1 MTVLFQISFAFER
14 KITFNRTKSDHT
26 NKRNDPT
33 TAVHNV
39 DSFYQFVDVPDFD
52 VNYIYPTA
60 FSPNAVGI
68 QMLQNFFNWFS
79 NSVFWLTFLSFY
91 KRLDPIFASS
101 NFQREEDSR
110 IFGDIPS
117 LNATEIWQLTFYP
130 ESVATQMTQNFFNFF
145 NSSMF
150 WLLWIPFY
158 ERLSP
163 IFLTNQTA
171 DSKEEEHWQSRAA
184 DIPDFNVTNIY
195 YTVYS
200 PNGIAVQLLQNT
212 FVWFTSSLFWLYFTP
227 FYSRLTPIFSVANQV
242 SISATF
248 YE

>member
-1 MTVLFQISFAFER
+1 MTVLIQISFAFER
-14 KITFNRTKSDHT
+14 NIRFNRTKYDHHGKT
-26 NKRNDPT
+26 KYQNDI
-33 TAVHNV
+33 V
-39 DSFYQFVDVPDFD
+39 SFYQFADVPNFD
-52 VNYIYPTA
+52 INYIYPTA

-79 NSVFWLTFLSFY
+79 SSVFWLTFLSFY
-91 KRLDPIFASS
+91 KRLDPIFAPSH
-101 NFQREEDSR
+101 FQREDSR
-110 IFGDIPS
+110 TFGDIPS
-117 LNATEIWQLTFYP
+117 FNATEIWQLAFYP

-145 NSSMF
+145 NSAMF

-163 IFLTNQTA
+163 IFATNKTA
-171 DSKEEEHWQSRAA
+171 DSREDHWQSRSA

-227 FYSRLTPIFSVANQV
+227 FYSRLAPIFSVANQV
-242 SISATF
+242 RNSQNV
-248 YE
+248 